1 MFKLKLESYD
11 KHEAIYKVVGSSL
24 RVYGSASAGEYYFF
38 FPTIDVM
45 KAINNKIDYSYI
57 MDKYTI
63 PTYGENIHT
72 FFKSSGIKEELE
84 GELNKLMKDDL
95 NRKILIMNILEEI
108 VIIDKDK

>member
-11 KHEAIYKVVGSSL
+11 KHEAIYKIVGSSL
-24 RVYGSASAGEYYFF
+24 RVYGSNRGAGEYYFY

-45 KAINNKIDYSYI
+45 KALNDKIDYNYI

-63 PTYGENIHT
+63 PTYGEDIHT
-72 FFKSSGIKEELE
+72 FFKGSAKEELE
-84 GELNKLMKDDL
+84 DELNKLMKDDL

-108 VIIDKDK
+108 VIIN